1 MLVHISN
8 SQVSPTLVANEL
20 DISVRYLHWLFK
32 QTNETVIQF
41 LTRKRIEL
49 AQLLL
54 VSSSKSTF
62 NVTEIAFMCGFNDST
77 HFSRR
82 FKQQVGISPSK
93 FRKNNLKI

>member
-1 MLVHISN
+1 M
-8 SQVSPTLVANEL
+8 ANEL

-77 HFSRR
+77 LFSMR
-82 FKQQVGISPSK
+82 FKQQVCISPSQ